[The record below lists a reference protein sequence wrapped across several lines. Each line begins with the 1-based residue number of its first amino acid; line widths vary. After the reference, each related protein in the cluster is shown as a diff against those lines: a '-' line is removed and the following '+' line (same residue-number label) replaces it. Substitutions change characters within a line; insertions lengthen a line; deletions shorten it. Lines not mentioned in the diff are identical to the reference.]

1 MFRRIQMVRPAGA
14 SFVVLSSGRSMA
26 EPLGRCD
33 QFFGLKLYHM
43 SDAGLSILRLV
54 VVRCMTAPLHLQRV
68 CSGISSSGCK
78 ARMLGNGC
86 PQLPQRL
93 IRHRIDHTHRLPG
106 DTPQGA
112 VINPCIMPIRQFC
125 G

>member
-68 CSGISSSGCK
+68 CSGIPLKVVG
-78 ARMLGNGC
+78 ARMFGNGR
-86 PQLPQRL
+86 PRTPPQRSL
-93 IRHRIDHTHRLPG
+93 RYLP
-106 DTPQGA
+106 PGA
-112 VINPCIMPIRQFC
+112 VISLTILC
-125 G
+125 